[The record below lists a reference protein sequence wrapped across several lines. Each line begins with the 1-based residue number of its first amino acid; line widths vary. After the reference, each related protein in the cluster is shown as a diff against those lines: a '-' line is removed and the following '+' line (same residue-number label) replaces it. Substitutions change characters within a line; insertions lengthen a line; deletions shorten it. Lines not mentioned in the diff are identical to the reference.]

1 MKHRS
6 ILYFLAVGV
15 FCAAPVLADRI
26 PEASSEREGKSV
38 SIAGPLT
45 DHSFQLGAKGH
56 KFDPDALKQTEPFS
70 HMREFDEDGMR
81 SVMNGQSSAES
92 NRGDVDFLPL
102 GHIDG
107 KDLGKQQHPEDV
119 DQDGSS
125 LSVVVATEPESFTLV
140 LLGVG
145 VLGMLFYRRSS
156 L

>member
-15 FCAAPVLADRI
+15 FCAAPALADRI

-45 DHSFQLGAKGH
+45 DHSFQLEAKGH
-56 KFDPDALKQTEPFS
+56 KLDPDVLKQTGPFS

-81 SVMNGQSSAES
+81 SVMNGQSSADS

-102 GHIDG
+102 GHTDG
-107 KDLGKQQHPEDV
+107 KDFGKQHPEDV